1 MLRRIVQANRRGES
15 VGVCSVCSA
24 HPWVLAAALA
34 EARRDGTFALIE
46 STSNQVNQHG
56 GYTGQTPAAFA
67 ASLRKLAAEAALEPD
82 RVLLGGDHLGP
93 YPWRRRPAQEAMA
106 EAGRLV
112 RDCVLAGYV
121 KIHLDASM
129 PCADDG
135 PRIDPAL
142 GAGRAAELCAASE
155 QAWRERA
162 GGPPPL
168 YVIGTEVPAPGGEQ
182 KTAGPPAVTSPDD
195 ARATLELHRQAFA
208 RRGLEDAFE
217 RVIGLVVQPG
227 VDFSADDVHD
237 YDRDRAAALRD
248 SLPAMPELVYEAHST
263 DYQRPRALREMVE
276 DHFAILKVGPW
287 LTFALREAVLA
298 LSSIEREWLGGR
310 RGVELSRVW
319 EALEAAMLAD
329 PSHWRDYYTGSEDRQ
344 RLARKYAFSDRVRY
358 YWAVPEVQAE
368 LERLLGNLRA
378 ASPPATLISQFLPA
392 QYEALREGELQA
404 DPLALIEHRIAQ
416 VLRVYAAACRPATTG
431 RAPSVSP
438 TPSRTP

>member
-1 MLRRIVQANRRGES
+1 MLRQIVQANRRGGA

-24 HPWVLAAALA
+24 HPWVLSAALA

-67 ASLRKLAAEAALEPD
+67 ASLRRLAAEVGLEPD
-82 RVLLGGDHLGP
+82 RLLLGGDHLGP
-93 YPWRRRPAQEAMA
+93 YPWRRRPAREAMA
-106 EAGRLV
+106 EACRLV

-135 PRIDPAL
+135 LRIDPELA
-142 GAGRAAELCAASE
+142 AERAAELCEAAEAASS
-155 QAWRERA
+155 ERR
-162 GGPPPL
+162 GSRPL

-182 KTAGPPAVTSPDD
+182 TAAEPLAVTSPDD
-195 ARATLELHRQAFA
+195 ARATLELHRQAFV

-227 VDFSADDVHD
+227 VDFSAVDVHD
-237 YDRDRAAALRD
+237 YDRARATALRD
-248 SLPAMPELVYEAHST
+248 SLPAAPELVYEAHST
-263 DYQRPRALREMVE
+263 DYQLPRALREMVE

-298 LSSIEREWLGGR
+298 LSAIEQEWLGGR

-329 PSHWRDYYTGSEDRQ
+329 PSHWRNYYTGTEDER
-344 RLARKYAFSDRVRY
+344 RLARKYALSDRVRY

-368 LERLLGNLRA
+368 VGRLLGNLRA
-378 ASPPATLISQFLPA
+378 APPPSTLISQFLPA
-392 QYEALREGELQA
+392 QYEALREGELDA

-431 RAPSVSP
+431 RAPNASP

>member
-1 MLRRIVQANRRGES
+1 MLRRIVQANRRGEA

-24 HPWVLAAALA
+24 HPWVLSAALA

-56 GYTGQTPAAFA
+56 GYTGQTPAVFA
-67 ASLRKLAAEAALEPD
+67 TSLRRLAAEAGLEPD

-93 YPWRRRPAQEAMA
+93 YPWRRCPAREAMA
-106 EAGRLV
+106 EACRLV

-135 PRIDPAL
+135 AGIDPE
-142 GAGRAAELCAASE
+142 RAAARSAELCAAAE
-155 QAWRERA
+155 QAWRERS
-162 GGPPPL
+162 GVPPL

-182 KTAGPPAVTSPDD
+182 TGTGPLAVTRPED
-195 ARATLELHRQAFA
+195 ARATIELHRQAFA

-217 RVIGLVVQPG
+217 RIIGLVVQPG
-227 VDFSADDVHD
+227 VDFSAFEVHD
-237 YDRDRAAALRD
+237 YDRARAAALRD
-248 SLPAMPELVYEAHST
+248 SLPASPELVYEAHST
-263 DYQRPRALREMVE
+263 DYQLPRALAEMVE

-298 LSSIEREWLGGR
+298 LSAIEQEWLGGR
-310 RGVELSRVW
+310 RGVKLSRVW

-329 PSHWRDYYTGSEDRQ
+329 PSHWRNYYTGTEDEQ
-344 RLARKYAFSDRVRY
+344 RLARKYALSDRVRY
-358 YWAVPEVQAE
+358 YWAVSEVQAE
-368 LERLLGNLRA
+368 VERLLGNLRA
-378 ASPPATLISQFLPA
+378 APPPATLISQFLPA
-392 QYEALREGELQA
+392 QYEALREGELEA
-404 DPLALIEHRIAQ
+404 DPLAWIEHRIAQ
-416 VLRVYAAACRPATTG
+416 VLRVYAAAGRPATTG

>member
-1 MLRRIVQANRRGES
+1 MLRQIVQANRRGEA

-24 HPWVLAAALA
+24 HPWVLSAALA
-34 EARRDGTFALIE
+34 EARRGGTFALIE

-67 ASLRKLAAEAALEPD
+67 ASLRRLAAEAGLEPD
-82 RVLLGGDHLGP
+82 RLLLGGDHLGP
-93 YPWRRRPAQEAMA
+93 YPWRRRPAREAMA
-106 EAGRLV
+106 EACRLV

-135 PRIDPAL
+135 PQIDPRLA
-142 GAGRAAELCAASE
+142 AERAAELCEAAE
-155 QAWRERA
+155 QASSGR
-162 GGPPPL
+162 GGGLRPL

-182 KTAGPPAVTSPDD
+182 TAAEPLAVTSPDD

-208 RRGLEDAFE
+208 RRGLESAFE

-227 VDFSADDVHD
+227 VDFSANDVHD
-237 YDRDRAAALRD
+237 YDRARAAALRD
-248 SLPAMPELVYEAHST
+248 SLPEAPELVYEAHST
-263 DYQRPRALREMVE
+263 DYQRPRALAEMVE

-298 LSSIEREWLGGR
+298 LSAIEQEWLSGR
-310 RGVELSRVW
+310 RGVRLSRVW

-329 PSHWRDYYTGSEDRQ
+329 PGHWRDYYTGTEDQQ
-344 RLARKYAFSDRVRY
+344 RLARKYALSDRVRY

-368 LERLLGNLRA
+368 LQRLIANLRA
-378 ASPPATLISQFLPA
+378 APPPATLISQFLPA
-392 QYEALREGELQA
+392 QYEALREGELTA

-416 VLRVYAAACRPATTG
+416 VLRLYAAACRPARTG
-431 RAPSVSP
+431 PAPSASP